1 MGNQIIIVVYDTD
14 EEYITGINEYLL
26 DYINERYSIF
36 TFSNI
41 DKFREFCETN
51 NINILILAEYCIDIK
66 LIKNIDA
73 YIQILSEE
81 KNVLRIQGY
90 EAVYRYRKMCMII
103 SDILNN
109 YANYTC
115 KNSDVKDN
123 ILDRDMNVRIT
134 AIYSPVNRC
143 GKSTLCMK
151 LAYALKENKS
161 LIIDLEEFS
170 LNKDIF
176 DGGLNISDLIYYCLK
191 ENSNFN
197 IKLDAIVK
205 KYNNTDI
212 IPPVNNISDISEIN
226 EDIWAELII
235 KIKDSGRYGDIIIDV
250 SNMVGDIFKIF
261 KICDYVF
268 VPHLNDNYS
277 SIKLKLF
284 FNYLE
289 NVNNELKNT
298 VIKKIDVSNV
308 LSKGDDYIIKQ
319 MTDIMMEGNIG

>member
-1 MGNQIIIVVYDTD
+1 MGNQIIIVIYDTD
-14 EEYITGINEYLL
+14 EEYIIGINEYLL

-41 DKFREFCETN
+41 DKFREFCGTH
-51 NINILILAEYCIDIK
+51 NIDILIMAEYCIDMK

-109 YANYTC
+109 YANYVC
-115 KNSDVKDN
+115 KDSDMKDN

-143 GKSTLCMK
+143 GKSTLCLK
-151 LAYALKENKS
+151 LADALKENKS
-161 LIIDLEEFS
+161 LVIDLEEFS

-176 DGGLNISDLIYYCLK
+176 DDGLNISDLLYYCLK

-197 IKLDAIVK
+197 IKLDAIVR

-212 IPPVNNISDISEIN
+212 IPPVKNICDISEIN
-226 EDIWAELII
+226 EDTWAELII
-235 KIKDSGRYGDIIIDV
+235 KIKDSGRYEDIIIDV

-261 KICDYVF
+261 QICDYVF
-268 VPHLNDNYS
+268 VPYLNDNYS
-277 SIKLKLF
+277 EIKLKIF
-284 FNYLE
+284 FEYLE
-289 NVNNELKNT
+289 NVNSELKNT
-298 VIKKIDVSNV
+298 VIKKVDVSNV
-308 LSKGDDYIIKQ
+308 LSRGDDYIIEE
-319 MTDIMMEGNIG
+319 MTDIMRKKNIG